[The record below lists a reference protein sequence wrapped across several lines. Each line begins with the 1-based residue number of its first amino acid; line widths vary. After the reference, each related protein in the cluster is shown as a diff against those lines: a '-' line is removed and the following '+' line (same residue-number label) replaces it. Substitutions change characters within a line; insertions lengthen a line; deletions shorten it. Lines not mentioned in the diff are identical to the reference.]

1 MRPSKF
7 AWHFRAISLALLAV
21 TAIPAPGSPQ
31 AAETLVLTG
40 SSTVAPLV
48 AEMGKQFEMS
58 RPGTRIDVQTG
69 GTSRG
74 IRDARQGLAHIGLVS
89 RSLSDTERD
98 LIAYPIALDGIAMI
112 VHKSNPIR
120 ELSRQ
125 QIVDIYTGKIT
136 DWSELGW
143 TKGTIVVE
151 NKAEGRS
158 TLELF
163 LQYFKLPAA
172 DIRAAVIVGD
182 NQEAIKIVAGNPRAV
197 GYVSIGSAVYEAEIG
212 TPIRPL
218 PMDGVAPSIEAVK
231 NLSFPITRELNLI
244 TKNQPS
250 GTAKEFIAFAQ
261 SDDVRNIVKD
271 YFFVPYRK

>member
-1 MRPSKF
+1 MGCAF
-7 AWHFRAISLALLAV
+7 LALAAAP
-21 TAIPAPGSPQ
+21 TARSAQ
-31 AAETLVLTG
+31 AGETLVLTG
-40 SSTVAPLV
+40 SSTIAPLV
-48 AEMGKQFEMS
+48 AEMGKHFEANH
-58 RPGTRIDVQTG
+58 PGTRIDVQTG

-98 LIAYPIALDGIAMI
+98 LTAFPIALDGIAMI
-112 VHKSNPIR
+112 VHKSNPVR

-125 QIVDIYTGKIT
+125 QIIGIYTGKIT
-136 DWSELGW
+136 DWSELGGPG
-143 TKGTIVVE
+143 GTIVVE

-163 LQYFKLPAA
+163 LNYFKLPAS

-182 NQEAIKIVAGNPRAV
+182 NQEAIKIVAGNPRAI

-218 PMDGVAPSIEAVK
+218 PMDGVAPTIDAVK
-231 NLSFPITRELNLI
+231 DLKFPITRELNLVV
-244 TKNQPS
+244 KNQPS
-250 GTAKEFIAFAQ
+250 GTVKEFISFAQ
-261 SDDVRNIVKD
+261 SDDVREIVKE

>member
-1 MRPSKF
+1 MRLVRL
-7 AWHFRAISLALLAV
+7 AWRLGVMGCAFLALAAAP
-21 TAIPAPGSPQ
+21 TARSAQ
-31 AAETLVLTG
+31 AGETLVLTG
-40 SSTVAPLV
+40 SSTIAPLV
-48 AEMGKQFEMS
+48 AEMGKHFEANH
-58 RPGTRIDVQTG
+58 PGTRIDVQTG

-98 LIAYPIALDGIAMI
+98 LTAFPIALDGIAMI
-112 VHKSNPIR
+112 VHKSNPVR

-125 QIVDIYTGKIT
+125 QIIGIYTGKIT
-136 DWSELGW
+136 DWSELGGPG
-143 TKGTIVVE
+143 GTIVVE

-163 LQYFKLPAA
+163 LNYFKLPAS

-182 NQEAIKIVAGNPRAV
+182 NQEAIKIVAGNPRAI

-218 PMDGVAPSIEAVK
+218 PMDGVAPTIDAVK
-231 NLSFPITRELNLI
+231 DLKFPITRELNLVV
-244 TKNQPS
+244 KNQPS
-250 GTAKEFIAFAQ
+250 GTVKEFISFAQ
-261 SDDVRNIVKD
+261 SDDVREIVKE